1 LETGAEFGGLEVE
14 EKGLRTKMV
23 CKNCGSENKSDA
35 KFCVECGT
43 PLALACPA
51 CGTPHAA
58 GQRFCAECG
67 TTLTTSVPPPAAA
80 PREAPA
86 AERRLVSVL
95 FADLVGFTTLSE
107 SRDAEEVR
115 ELLSTYFDTC
125 RSLIERYGG
134 TVEKFIGDAV
144 MAVWGTP
151 AAQEDD
157 AERAVR
163 AALELVVAVPELDPG
178 LTARAGIV
186 TGEAAVTLGA
196 EGEGMVAGDL
206 VNTASRIQSVA
217 EPGTVLVGERTKRA
231 TEAAIAH
238 EAAGSFELKG
248 KAEPVPLFRALRV
261 TAGRGGAL
269 KSTGLEP
276 PFVGRDRE
284 LRLVKE
290 LFHASAEE
298 GKAHLVSVVGI
309 AGVGKSRVGWEFFK
323 YLDGVSDDIWWH
335 RGRCL
340 AYGEGVAYW
349 ALAEMV
355 RGRAG
360 IVEGEEPEAARPKLQ
375 AAVEQHVPDPDER
388 RFVEPRL
395 AHLLGVDQRAT
406 HERDD
411 LFAAWRLFFERLA
424 EQSPVVLVFEDMQ
437 WADVSLLDFV
447 EYLLEW
453 SRSHPLFVLVL
464 ARQELAERHPDFGKG
479 LRNATTLS
487 LEPLSPQ
494 AMEALLGGFAP
505 GLPDSLP
512 GQILDRAEGIPLYAV
527 ETVRMLLDRGLLVRE
542 GDVYQP
548 TGPVETLEVPET
560 LHALIAAR
568 LDGLAP
574 EERRILKQ
582 ASVLGKTFTKQALAH
597 LSGIAE
603 DELEPLLASLVRKE
617 VVNLQSD
624 PRSPERGQYGFL
636 QDLLKRVASETLA
649 KRERKSLHLAAAE
662 YLEGSWGPAE
672 HEIVEVVA
680 SHYLAALEATPDA
693 EDAGEIRA
701 KARGHLSG
709 AAERAASLG
718 ANEEAERYF
727 EQAAELAENPLEEAE
742 LLERAGE
749 MAWSRGQGDQAE
761 AHYRRAIELFEAK
774 EQTHPAARVAAR
786 LGEVEWQTGR
796 LDEALERMERAYGVL
811 SGDEPDHDL
820 ATLAAQ
826 LGRLYWFHGN
836 VERAAE
842 RVESAL
848 EIAETLWLPEIVAQ
862 ALITKGIVADTM
874 GRSEESIALLK
885 HALELTLENDL
896 PWAALRAHTNLG
908 DTLARRERFEEAL
921 ENHRAAAALATRVGN
936 TFWDRMSH
944 ADSVYILA
952 ATGAWDEALGEAR
965 QVLADS
971 EAGYIWGL
979 LSLVSEVYVPRGAID
994 EAKDLVALLARA
1006 ESSTDVQERSAFAA
1020 AKAGVLR
1027 ATGSPGDALAAAEA
1041 ALADIGTLGATSQPI
1056 RFAFA
1061 EALESAFAL
1070 GDLAKVEQLIAQIDG
1085 LRPRERTAFLR
1096 AQAVRFRALLAAARD
1111 EHDAVEQ
1118 GFKTAEQILREYGMP
1133 FRLAVVQLEHA
1144 EWLLGRGR
1152 SEEAEPLLT
1161 EARETFE
1168 RLEAKPWLER
1178 ASEASP
1184 AVEAAAG
1191 S

>member
-1 LETGAEFGGLEVE
+1 MT
-14 EKGLRTKMV
+14 
-23 CKNCGSENKSDA
+23 CPSCGTDNVATA
-35 KFCVECGT
+35 KFCVECGA
-43 PLALACPA
+43 PLALACPS
-51 CGTPHAA
+51 CGAPYAE

-67 TTLTTSVPPPAAA
+67 TALTAAAATPRTPPP
-80 PREAPA
+80 RQAPA

-134 TVEKFIGDAV
+134 VVEKFIGDAV

-151 AAQEDD
+151 SAQEDD

-178 LTARAGIV
+178 LRARAGVV
-186 TGEAAVTLGA
+186 TGEAAVTIGA
-196 EGEGMVAGDL
+196 EGQGMVAGDL
-206 VNTASRIQSVA
+206 VNTASRVQSVA
-217 EPGTVLVGERTKRA
+217 EPGTVLVGESTRRA
-231 TEAAIAH
+231 TEAAIAY
-238 EAAGSFELKG
+238 EPAGAFELKG
-248 KAEPVPLFRALRV
+248 KAEPVPLTRALRV

-269 KSTGLEP
+269 KSEGLEP

-290 LFHASAEE
+290 LFHASSDE

-309 AGVGKSRVGWEFFK
+309 AGVGKSRLGWEFFK
-323 YLDGVSDDIWWH
+323 YTDGLTEDVWWH

-349 ALAEMV
+349 ALAEMI

-360 IVEGEEPEAARPKLQ
+360 IVEGEEPEPARAKLQ
-375 AAVEQHVPDPDER
+375 AAVERHVPDPEER

-395 AHLLGVDQRAT
+395 AHLLGVDQRST

-424 EQSPVVLVFEDMQ
+424 EQYPVVLVFEDMQ
-437 WADVSLLDFV
+437 WADASLLDFV

-464 ARQELAERHPDFGKG
+464 ARPELTERHPDFGKG

-487 LEPLSPQ
+487 LEPLVQQ
-494 AMEALLGGFAP
+494 AMEALLAFAS
-505 GLPDSLP
+505 GLPDPLRA
-512 GQILDRAEGIPLYAV
+512 QILERAEGIPLYAV

-542 GDVYQP
+542 GDVYRP

-574 EERRILKQ
+574 EERSLLKQ
-582 ASVLGKTFTKQALAH
+582 ASVLGKTFTKEALAN
-597 LSGIAE
+597 LSGLAE
-603 DELEPLLASLVRKE
+603 TELEPLLTSLVRKE
-617 VVNLQSD
+617 VVNLQAD

-636 QDLLKRVASETLA
+636 QDLLKRVAYETLA
-649 KRERKSLHLAAAE
+649 RRERKSLHLAAAE
-662 YLEGSWGPAE
+662 YLEGSWSTAE
-672 HEIVEVVA
+672 QEIVEVVA

-693 EDAGEIRA
+693 EDAGTIRA
-701 KARGHLSG
+701 QARSHLSG
-709 AAERAASLG
+709 AAERAASLA

-727 EQAAELAENPLEEAE
+727 EQAAGLADDVLEEAE
-742 LLERAGE
+742 LLERAGD
-749 MAWSRGQGDQAE
+749 MAWMRGQAQQAE
-761 AHYRRAIELFEAK
+761 THYKRAIELFEGK
-774 EQTHPAARVAAR
+774 ERGHSAARVAAR

-796 LDEALERMERAYGVL
+796 LEEALERMERAYGVL
-811 SGDEPDHDL
+811 SGDEPDEGL

-826 LGRLYWFHGN
+826 LGRLYWFHGD
-836 VERAAE
+836 VATAAE
-842 RVESAL
+842 RVESGL

-874 GRSEESIALLK
+874 GRSEESIALLR
-885 HALELTLENDL
+885 HALSLALENDL
-896 PWAALRAHTNLG
+896 PGAALRAYNNLG

-921 ENHRAAAALATRVGN
+921 ENHRAAVALAARAGN
-936 TFWDRMSH
+936 TFFDRLSH
-944 ADSVYILA
+944 AESVYVLA
-952 ATGAWDEALGEAR
+952 ATGAWEEALREAGE
-965 QVLADS
+965 VLSDFES
-971 EAGYIWGL
+971 GYIWGL

-994 EAKDLVALLARA
+994 DAKALLANAARM
-1006 ESSTDVQERSAFAA
+1006 ESSTDVQERSAYTA
-1020 AKAGVLR
+1020 AKAALLR
-1027 ATGSPGDALAAAEA
+1027 ATGSPGDALSAAEA
-1041 ALADIGTLGATSQPI
+1041 ALGNIMMLGATSQAI

-1061 EALESAFAL
+1061 EALESAL
-1070 GDLAKVEQLIAQIDG
+1070 GIGDLDKVEQLVAQIEG
-1085 LRPRERTAFLR
+1085 LRPRERSAFLR
-1096 AQAVRFRALLAAARD
+1096 AQAARFRALVAAARD
-1111 EHDAVEQ
+1111 SHDGVEQ

-1144 EWLLGRGR
+1144 EWLLGRDR
-1152 SEEAEPLLT
+1152 TEEAGPLVA

-1168 RLEAKPWLER
+1168 RLEARPWLDR
-1178 ASEASP
+1178 ARQAAP
-1184 AVEAAAG
+1184 AAEVAAG

>member
-1 LETGAEFGGLEVE
+1 ML
-14 EKGLRTKMV
+14 
-23 CKNCGSENKSDA
+23 CPSCGTENKSDA
-35 KFCVECGT
+35 KFCVECGA
-43 PLALACPA
+43 PFGLACPS
-51 CGTPHAA
+51 CGTQYAA

-67 TTLTTSVPPPAAA
+67 TPLTDAAPPPAAG
-80 PREAPA
+80 PRQAPA

-115 ELLSTYFDTC
+115 ELLSAYFDTC

-151 AAQEDD
+151 TAQEDD

-163 AALELVVAVPELDPG
+163 AALDLVVAVPELDPA
-178 LTARAGIV
+178 LKARAGVV

-196 EGEGMVAGDL
+196 EGQGMVAGDL
-206 VNTASRIQSVA
+206 VNTASRVQSVA
-217 EPGTVLVGERTKRA
+217 EPGTALVSESTKRA
-231 TEAAIAH
+231 TEAAIAY
-238 EAAGSFELKG
+238 EVAGSFELKG
-248 KAEPVPLFRALRV
+248 KTEPMPLYRALRV

-269 KSTGLEP
+269 KSHGLEP
-276 PFVGRDRE
+276 PFLGRDRE

-290 LFHASAEE
+290 LFHASGEE

-309 AGVGKSRVGWEFFK
+309 AGLGKSRVGWEFFK
-323 YLDGVSDDIWWH
+323 YTDGLSEDIWWH

-360 IVEGEEPEAARPKLQ
+360 IVEGEEPDSARAKLL
-375 AAVEQHVPDPDER
+375 AAVEEHVPELDER

-395 AHLLGVDQRAT
+395 AHLLGVDQRST

-437 WADVSLLDFV
+437 WADASLLDFV

-453 SRSHPLFVLVL
+453 SRSHPIFVLVL
-464 ARQELAERHPDFGKG
+464 ARPELTERHPDFGKG

-487 LEPLSPQ
+487 LEPLAPQ
-494 AMEALLGGFAP
+494 AMEALLGFAP
-505 GLPDSLP
+505 GLPDSLRA
-512 GQILDRAEGIPLYAV
+512 QILERAEGIPLYAV

-542 GDVYQP
+542 GDVYRP

-568 LDGLAP
+568 LDGLSP
-574 EERRILKQ
+574 EERGLLKQ
-582 ASVLGKTFTKQALAH
+582 ASVLGKTFTKQALAD
-597 LSGIAE
+597 LSGLAE
-603 DELEPLLASLVRKE
+603 TELKPLLTSLVRKE
-617 VVNLQSD
+617 VVNLQAD

-636 QDLLKRVASETLA
+636 QDLLKRVAYETLA
-649 KRERKSLHLAAAE
+649 KRERKSLHVAAAE

-727 EQAAELAENPLEEAE
+727 EQAAELAEDPLEEAE

-749 MAWSRGQGDQAE
+749 MAWSRGQADQAE

-811 SGDEPDHDL
+811 SDDEPDHDL

-826 LGRLYWFHGN
+826 LGRLYWFHGD

-885 HALELTLENDL
+885 HALELALENDL

-952 ATGAWDEALGEAR
+952 ATGAWDEALGEAS

-994 EAKDLVALLARA
+994 EAKDLVALLSRA
-1006 ESSTDVQERSAFAA
+1006 ESSADVQERSAFAA

-1027 ATGSPGDALAAAEA
+1027 ATGSPDDALAAAEA

-1061 EALESAFAL
+1061 EALESALAL

-1096 AQAVRFRALLAAARD
+1096 AQAARFRAFVAGARGEQD
-1111 EHDAVEQ
+1111 NVEQ
-1118 GFKTAEQILREYGMP
+1118 GFKTAEQIFREYGMP

-1152 SEEAEPLLT
+1152 SEEAEPLHT
-1161 EARETFE
+1161 EAREIFE

-1178 ASEASP
+1178 ANQASP
-1184 AVEAAAG
+1184 AERAVEAIPG

>member
-1 LETGAEFGGLEVE
+1 
-14 EKGLRTKMV
+14 MV
-23 CKNCGSENKSDA
+23 CQNCGTENRSDA
-35 KFCVECGT
+35 KFCHGCGSQ
-43 PLALACPA
+43 LGLACPA
-51 CGTPHAA
+51 CGAPYEPGHA
-58 GQRFCAECG
+58 FCEECG
-67 TTLTTSVPPPAAA
+67 ARLDQGAPAAA
-80 PREAPA
+80 PTTPVQPQRPS

-163 AALELVVAVPELDPG
+163 AALDLVAAVPELDPG
-178 LTARAGIV
+178 LKARAGVV

-196 EGEGMVAGDL
+196 EGQGMVAGDL
-206 VNTASRIQSVA
+206 VNTASRVQSVA
-217 EPGTVLVGERTKRA
+217 EPGTVLVGESTKRA
-231 TEAAIAH
+231 TEAAIAY

-248 KAEPVPLFRALRV
+248 KAEPVPLFGALRV

-290 LFHASAEE
+290 LFHASGEE

-309 AGVGKSRVGWEFFK
+309 AGTGKSRLGWEFFK
-323 YLDGVSDDIWWH
+323 YLDGVSDDVWWH

-355 RGRAG
+355 RGRAR
-360 IVEGEEPEAARPKLQ
+360 IVEAEEPDSARAKLLATVEAY
-375 AAVEQHVPDPDER
+375 VPDPEER

-395 AHLLGVDQRAT
+395 AHLLGVDQRST

-437 WADVSLLDFV
+437 WADASLLDFV
-447 EYLLEW
+447 VYLLEW
-453 SRSHPLFVLVL
+453 SRSHPLFALVL
-464 ARQELAERHPDFGKG
+464 ARPELTERHPDFGKN

-487 LEPLSPQ
+487 LEPLPAV

-505 GLPDSLP
+505 GLPETLRA
-512 GQILDRAEGIPLYAV
+512 QILERAEGIPLYAV
-527 ETVRMLLDRGLLVRE
+527 ETVRMLLDRELLVRE
-542 GDVYQP
+542 GDVYRP

-568 LDGLAP
+568 LDGLP
-574 EERRILKQ
+574 PDERRVLKQ
-582 ASVLGKTFTKQALAH
+582 AAVLGKTFTKQALAH
-597 LSGIAE
+597 LSRLAE
-603 DELEPLLASLVRKE
+603 AELEPLLSSLVRKE
-617 VVNLQSD
+617 VVSLQAD

-636 QDLLKRVASETLA
+636 QDLLKRVAYETLA

-662 YLEGSWGPAE
+662 YLEGSRGPAE

-693 EDAGEIRA
+693 DDADAIRA
-701 KARGHLSG
+701 KARAHLTS

-718 ANEEAERYF
+718 ANEEAEHYF
-727 EQAAELAENPLEEAE
+727 EQAAELADDSLEEAE

-749 MAWSRGQGDQAE
+749 MAWSRSHGGQAQE
-761 AHYRRAIELFEAK
+761 HYRRAIELFEEKA
-774 EQTHPAARVAAR
+774 QTHPAARVAAR

-811 SGDEPDHDL
+811 SGDEPDYGL
-820 ATLAAQ
+820 AALAAQ
-826 LGRLYWFHGN
+826 LGRLHWFHGD
-836 VERAAE
+836 VPRAAE

-848 EIAETLWLPEIVAQ
+848 EIAEALWLPEIVAQ

-885 HALELTLENDL
+885 HALELALENDL
-896 PWAALRAHTNLG
+896 PLAALRAHNNLG

-921 ENHRAAAALATRVGN
+921 VNHRAAVALAERVGN
-936 TFWDRMSH
+936 TLFDRISH
-944 ADSVYILA
+944 ADSAYILA
-952 ATGAWDEALGEAR
+952 ATGAWDEALSEVDT
-965 QVLADS
+965 VLADS
-971 EAGYIWGL
+971 EGGYIWGL
-979 LSLVSEVYVPRGAID
+979 LSLVSEVYVPRGTIE
-994 EAKDLVALLARA
+994 EAKDLLALLARA
-1006 ESSTDVQERSAFAA
+1006 ESSTDVQERSNYAA
-1020 AKAGVLR
+1020 AKAAVLR
-1027 ATGSPGDALAAAEA
+1027 ATGSPREALAAAEA
-1041 ALADIGTLGATSQPI
+1041 ALGDIATLGATSQPI

-1061 EALESAFAL
+1061 EALESAFKL
-1070 GDLAKVEQLIAQIDG
+1070 GDLDKVDQLIAQIEG
-1085 LRPRERTAFLR
+1085 LRPRERSAFLR
-1096 AQAVRFRALLAAARD
+1096 AQATRFRALVAAARGGD
-1111 EHDAVEQ
+1111 DGVEQ

-1133 FRLAVVQLEHA
+1133 FRLAVAQLEHA
-1144 EWLLGRGR
+1144 EWLLSRGR
-1152 SEEAEPLLT
+1152 AEDAEPLLE
-1161 EARETFE
+1161 EAREIFE
-1168 RLEAKPWLER
+1168 RLEAKPWLDR
-1178 ASEASP
+1178 ATEASP
-1184 AVEAAAG
+1184 AKRAIEAIPG
-1191 S
+1191 T

>member
-1 LETGAEFGGLEVE
+1 VT
-14 EKGLRTKMV
+14 
-23 CKNCGSENKSDA
+23 CPSCGSENVANA
-35 KFCVECGT
+35 KFCVECGA
-43 PLALACPA
+43 PLALACPS

-67 TTLTTSVPPPAAA
+67 TPLTAAASPAPTQAPPP
-80 PREAPA
+80 PAPA

-107 SRDAEEVR
+107 SRDAEAVR

-163 AALELVVAVPELDPG
+163 AALDLVVAVPELDPG
-178 LTARAGIV
+178 LKARAGVV

-196 EGEGMVAGDL
+196 AGQGMVAGDL
-206 VNTASRIQSVA
+206 VNTASRVQSVA
-217 EPGTVLVGERTKRA
+217 EPGTVLVGESTKRA
-231 TEAAIAH
+231 TEVSVAY
-238 EAAGSFELKG
+238 EPAGSFELKG
-248 KAEPVPLFRALRV
+248 KAEPVPLSRALRV

-269 KSTGLEP
+269 KSQGLEP

-290 LFHASAEE
+290 LFHASGEE
-298 GKAHLVSVVGI
+298 RKAHLVSVVGI
-309 AGVGKSRVGWEFFK
+309 AGTGKSRLGWEFFK
-323 YLDGVSDDIWWH
+323 YLDGVSEGVWWL

-349 ALAEMV
+349 ALAEMI

-360 IVEGEEPEAARPKLQ
+360 IVEGEEAESARPKLL
-375 AAVEQHVPDPDER
+375 AAVEAHVPDPEER

-395 AHLLGVDQRAT
+395 AHLLGVEQRST

-437 WADVSLLDFV
+437 WADASLLEFV
-447 EYLLEW
+447 DYLLEW
-453 SRSHPLFVLVL
+453 SRSHPIFVLVL
-464 ARQELAERHPDFGKG
+464 ARPDLTERHPDFGKG

-487 LEPLSPQ
+487 LEPLPAQ
-494 AMEALLGGFAP
+494 AMDALLGGFAP
-505 GLPDSLP
+505 GLPESLRT
-512 GQILDRAEGIPLYAV
+512 QILERAEGIPLYAV

-542 GDVYQP
+542 GDVYRP

-568 LDGLAP
+568 LDGLST
-574 EERRILKQ
+574 EERRVLKQ
-582 ASVLGKTFTKQALAH
+582 AAVLGKTFTKQALAH
-597 LSGIAE
+597 LSGLAE
-603 DELEPLLASLVRKE
+603 AELEPLLSSLVRKE
-617 VVNLQSD
+617 VVNLQAD

-636 QDLLKRVASETLA
+636 QELLKRVAYETLA

-662 YLEGSWGPAE
+662 HLEGSWGPAE

-693 EDAGEIRA
+693 EDAAAIRA
-701 KARGHLSG
+701 KARAHLGG

-727 EQAAELAENPLEEAE
+727 EQAAALTEDPLEEAV

-749 MAWSRGQGDQAE
+749 MAWSRGHGDQAE
-761 AHYRRAIELFEAK
+761 AHYARAIELFEGR
-774 EQTHPAARVAAR
+774 EQSHPAARVAAR
-786 LGEVEWQTGR
+786 LGEVEWQAGR

-811 SGDEPDHDL
+811 SGDEPDHGL
-820 ATLAAQ
+820 AALAAQ
-826 LGRLYWFHGN
+826 LGRLHWFHGD
-836 VERAAE
+836 VPRAAE

-848 EIAETLWLPEIVAQ
+848 EIAEALWLPEIVAQ

-874 GRSEESIALLK
+874 GRSEESIALVK
-885 HALELTLENDL
+885 HALELALENDL
-896 PWAALRAHTNLG
+896 PLAALRAHNNLA

-921 ENHRAAAALATRVGN
+921 ANHRAAVALAERVGN
-936 TFWDRMSH
+936 TLFDRISH
-944 ADSVYILA
+944 ADSAYVLA
-952 ATGAWDEALGEAR
+952 ATGEWDEALAEASK
-965 QVLADS
+965 VLSDS

-979 LSLVSEVYVPRGAID
+979 LSLVSEVYVPRGEIE
-994 EAKDLVALLARA
+994 EAKDLLALLTRT
-1006 ESSTDVQERSAFAA
+1006 ESSTDVQERSAYIA
-1020 AKAGVLR
+1020 AKAALLR
-1027 ATGSPGDALAAAEA
+1027 ATGSPGEALAAAET
-1041 ALADIGTLGATSQPI
+1041 ALENIATLGATSQAI
-1056 RFAFA
+1056 RFAIA
-1061 EALESAFAL
+1061 EALESALAL
-1070 GDLAKVEQLIAQIDG
+1070 GDLTKVERLVEQIEG
-1085 LRPRERTAFLR
+1085 LRPRERSAFLR
-1096 AQAVRFRALLAAARD
+1096 AQAARFRTLVAAARGGD
-1111 EHDAVEQ
+1111 DGVEQ
-1118 GFKTAEQILREYGMP
+1118 GFKTAEQILREHGMP
-1133 FRLAVVQLEHA
+1133 FRLAVVELEHA
-1144 EWLLGRGR
+1144 EWLLGRARAGA
-1152 SEEAEPLLT
+1152 AEPLLA
-1161 EARETFE
+1161 EAREIFE

-1178 ASEASP
+1178 ANASAP
-1184 AVEAAAG
+1184 AAEVAAG

>member
-1 LETGAEFGGLEVE
+1 VT
-14 EKGLRTKMV
+14 
-23 CKNCGSENKSDA
+23 CPSCGSENVANA
-35 KFCVECGT
+35 KFCVECGA
-43 PLALACPA
+43 PLALACPS
-51 CGTPHAA
+51 CGTAYSP

-67 TTLTTSVPPPAAA
+67 TPLAATAPRPAAA
-80 PREAPA
+80 APSQAPA

-107 SRDAEEVR
+107 SRDAEAVR

-125 RSLIERYGG
+125 RGLIERYGG

-163 AALELVVAVPELDPG
+163 AALELVTAVPQLDPG
-178 LTARAGIV
+178 LRARAGVV
-186 TGEAAVTLGA
+186 TGEAAVALGA
-196 EGEGMVAGDL
+196 EGQGMVAGDL
-206 VNTASRIQSVA
+206 VNTASRVQSVA
-217 EPGTVLVGERTKRA
+217 EPGTVLVGESTKRA
-231 TEAAIAH
+231 SEASVAY

-248 KAEPVPLFRALRV
+248 KVEPVPLFRALRV

-269 KSTGLEP
+269 KSEGLEP

-290 LFHASAEE
+290 LFHASGEE
-298 GKAHLVSVVGI
+298 HKAHLVSVVGI
-309 AGVGKSRVGWEFFK
+309 AGTGKSRLGWEFFK
-323 YLDGVSDDIWWH
+323 YLDGVTDDVWWH

-360 IVEGEEPEAARPKLQ
+360 IVEAEEPESARARLL
-375 AAVEQHVPDPDER
+375 ATVEAHFPDPDER

-395 AHLLGVDQRAT
+395 AHLLGLDQRST

-437 WADVSLLDFV
+437 WADASLLDFV

-464 ARQELAERHPDFGKG
+464 ARPDLTERHPDFGKG

-487 LEPLSPQ
+487 LEPLPAE
-494 AMEALLGGFAP
+494 AMEALLGFAT
-505 GLPDSLP
+505 GLPEALRA
-512 GQILDRAEGIPLYAV
+512 QILERAEGIPLYAV

-542 GDVYQP
+542 GDVYRP
-548 TGPVETLEVPET
+548 TGPIGTLEVPET

-568 LDGLAP
+568 LDGLSP
-574 EERRILKQ
+574 QERRLVQ
-582 ASVLGKTFTKQALAH
+582 HAAVLGKTFTKEALAH
-597 LSGIAE
+597 LSGLSEA
-603 DELEPLLASLVRKE
+603 ELEPLLSGLVRKE
-617 VVNLQSD
+617 VVNLQAD

-636 QDLLKRVASETLA
+636 QELLKHVAYETLA

-662 YLEGSWGPAE
+662 HLEGSWGAAE

-693 EDAGEIRA
+693 EDAGAIRV
-701 KARGHLSG
+701 KARAHLTG
-709 AAERAASLG
+709 AAERAASL
-718 ANEEAERYF
+718 AATEEAERYF
-727 EQAAELAENPLEEAE
+727 EQAAALAEDPLEEAA

-749 MAWSRGQGDQAE
+749 MAWSRGRAARAE
-761 AHYRRAIELFEAK
+761 EHYTRAIELFE
-774 EQTHPAARVAAR
+774 EQEQSHPAARVAAR

-811 SGDEPDHDL
+811 SDDEPDHDL
-820 ATLAAQ
+820 ATLGAQ
-826 LGRLYWFHGN
+826 LGRLYWFHGD
-836 VERAAE
+836 VTRAAE
-842 RVESAL
+842 RVENAL
-848 EIAETLWLPEIVAQ
+848 EIAESLWLPEIVAQ

-885 HALELTLENDL
+885 HALELALESDL
-896 PWAALRAHTNLG
+896 PWAALRAYTNLG

-921 ENHRAAAALATRVGN
+921 ENNRAAIALAGRVGN

-944 ADSVYILA
+944 ADSVFILA
-952 ATGAWDEALGEAR
+952 ATGAWDEALEEAT
-965 QVLADS
+965 QVLSDS
-971 EAGYIWGL
+971 DVGYIWGL

-994 EAKDLVALLARA
+994 DAKDLLARLVRA
-1006 ESSTDVQERSAFAA
+1006 ETSTDVQERSGYAA
-1020 AKAGVLR
+1020 AKAALLR
-1027 ATGSPGDALAAAEA
+1027 ASGNARDALAAAEA
-1041 ALADIGTLGATSQPI
+1041 GLGDIATLGATSQPI
-1056 RFAFA
+1056 RYAFA
-1061 EALESAFAL
+1061 EALESALAL
-1070 GDLAKVEQLIAQIDG
+1070 GDLEKVEQLVEQIDR
-1085 LRPRERTAFLR
+1085 LRPRERSAFLR
-1096 AQAVRFRALLAAARD
+1096 AQAARFRALVAAARGGED
-1111 EHDAVEQ
+1111 GVEQ

-1133 FRLAVVQLEHA
+1133 FRLAVVELEHA
-1144 EWLLGRGR
+1144 EWLLDRGRGD
-1152 SEEAEPLLT
+1152 EAEALLT
-1161 EARETFE
+1161 EAREIFE
-1168 RLEAKPWLER
+1168 RLDAKPWLER
-1178 ASEASP
+1178 ASWAASR
-1184 AVEAAAG
+1184 ERAAEPVPG

>member
-1 LETGAEFGGLEVE
+1 MT
-14 EKGLRTKMV
+14 
-23 CKNCGSENKSDA
+23 CPSCGSENVATA
-35 KFCVECGT
+35 KFCVECGAS
-43 PLALACPA
+43 LALTCPS
-51 CGTPHAA
+51 CGAPHAA

-67 TTLTTSVPPPAAA
+67 TPLSAAAAGTAQTAATAAA
-80 PREAPA
+80 PSPAATPRQAPA

-115 ELLSTYFDTC
+115 ELLSAYFDTC
-125 RSLIERYGG
+125 RSVIERYGG

-157 AERAVR
+157 AERGVR

-178 LTARAGIV
+178 LKARAGVI
-186 TGEAAVTLGA
+186 TGEAAVTIGA
-196 EGEGMVAGDL
+196 EGQGMVAGDL
-206 VNTASRIQSVA
+206 VNTASRIQSAA
-217 EPGTVLVGERTKRA
+217 EPGTVLAGESTRRA
-231 TEAAIAH
+231 TEAAIAY

-248 KAEPVPLFRALRV
+248 KAEPVPLSRALRV
-261 TAGRGGAL
+261 TAGVGGAL

-276 PFVGRDRE
+276 PFAGRDRE

-290 LFHASAEE
+290 LFHASGDE

-309 AGVGKSRVGWEFFK
+309 AGLGKSRLGWEFFK
-323 YLDGVSDDIWWH
+323 YMDGLTEGIWWH

-360 IVEGEEPEAARPKLQ
+360 IVEGEDPDSARAKLQ
-375 AAVEQHVPDPDER
+375 AATEEYVPDPDER

-395 AHLLGVDQRAT
+395 AHLLGVDQRST

-424 EQSPVVLVFEDMQ
+424 QQGPVVLVFEDMQ

-453 SRSHPLFVLVL
+453 SRSHPIFVLVL
-464 ARQELAERHPDFGKG
+464 ARPDLTERHPDFGKG

-487 LEPLSPQ
+487 LEPLAAD
-494 AMEALLGGFAP
+494 AMEALLAGFAP
-505 GLPDSLP
+505 GLPDSLRT
-512 GQILDRAEGIPLYAV
+512 QILERAEGIPLYAV

-542 GDVYQP
+542 GDVYRP

-568 LDGLAP
+568 LDGLSS
-574 EERRILKQ
+574 EERLLLKQ
-582 ASVLGKTFTKQALAH
+582 AAVLGKTFTKQAIAH
-597 LSGIAE
+597 LSGLPEAK
-603 DELEPLLASLVRKE
+603 LEPLLTSLVRKE
-617 VVNLQSD
+617 VVNLQAD

-636 QDLLKRVASETLA
+636 QDLLKRVAYETLA
-649 KRERKSLHLAAAE
+649 KRERKSLHLAAAD

-680 SHYLAALEATPDA
+680 SHYLAALEATPEA
-693 EDAGEIRA
+693 EDAGAIRA
-701 KARGHLSG
+701 KARAHLSG
-709 AAERAASLG
+709 AAERAASLA

-727 EQAAELAENPLEEAE
+727 EQAAGLSDDALEEAE
-742 LLERAGE
+742 LLERAGV
-749 MAWSRGQGDQAE
+749 MAWSRGQAEQAE
-761 AHYRRAIELFEAK
+761 AHYTRAIELFEG
-774 EQTHPAARVAAR
+774 EGQSHPAARVAAR

-796 LDEALERMERAYGVL
+796 LEEALDRMERAYGVL
-811 SGDEPDHDL
+811 SGDEPDEDL
-820 ATLAAQ
+820 AALAAQ
-826 LGRLYWFHGN
+826 LGRLYWFHAD
-836 VERAAE
+836 VPHAAE

-862 ALITKGIVADTM
+862 ALITKGIVADSM

-885 HALELTLENDL
+885 HALELALENDL
-896 PWAALRAHTNLG
+896 PWAALRAYTNLG

-921 ENHRAAAALATRVGN
+921 ENQRAALALARRVGN

-944 ADSVYILA
+944 SDAVYVLA
-952 ATGAWDEALGEAR
+952 ASGSWDEALEEAS
-965 QVLADS
+965 QVLEGS
-971 EAGYIWGL
+971 EGGYIWGL
-979 LSLVSEVYVPRGAID
+979 LGLVSEVYLPRGEID
-994 EAKDLVALLARA
+994 EAKDLLTRLARA
-1006 ESSTDVQERSAFAA
+1006 ETSTDVQERSNFAA
-1020 AKAGVLR
+1020 AKAAVLR

-1041 ALADIGTLGATSQPI
+1041 ALGDIATLGATSQPI

-1061 EALESAFAL
+1061 EALESALEL
-1070 GDLAKVEQLIAQIDG
+1070 GDLDKVEQLVEQIET
-1085 LRPRERTAFLR
+1085 LRPRERSAFLR
-1096 AQAVRFRALLAAARD
+1096 AEAARFRGLVAAARGA
-1111 EHDAVEQ
+1111 HDGVEQ
-1118 GFKTAEQILREYGMP
+1118 RFKTSEQILREYGMP
-1133 FRLAVVQLEHA
+1133 FRLAVVELEHA
-1144 EWLLGRGR
+1144 EWLLARGR
-1152 SEEAEPLLT
+1152 EDEAEPLLK
-1161 EARETFE
+1161 EAREIFE

-1178 ASEASP
+1178 ATEPTP
-1184 AVEAAAG
+1184 AAELAAG